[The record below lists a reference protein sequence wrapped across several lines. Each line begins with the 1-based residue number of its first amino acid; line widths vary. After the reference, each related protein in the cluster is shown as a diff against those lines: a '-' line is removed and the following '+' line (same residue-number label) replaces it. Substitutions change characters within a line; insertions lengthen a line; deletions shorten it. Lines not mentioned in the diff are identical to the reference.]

1 MAKNMNKISQA
12 IHTATFPLV
21 LTMPV
26 IQAYGQSSDVLEL
39 DPLFVTGSRIQEDGA
54 VAKENQVTAYKTG
67 TQLKDTPQ
75 SVTVL
80 TAEEI
85 KKQGIDSIS
94 DVIDYT
100 PGVTN
105 SLGEGHRDAVVFR
118 GTRSTADF
126 FVDGVRDDVQ
136 YYRSL
141 YNVDQVEII
150 RGPNALTFG
159 RGGTGGVLNRSYKR
173 ATIGDNFGQYQT
185 SIDTFGAYSGQ
196 FDANLSGV
204 NSALRLNA
212 HFEELEN
219 HRDLYDGTRFGI
231 TPSFTFQLSEA
242 TQLRF
247 TYEYA
252 DHERFI
258 DRGIPNDGTGGV
270 AEQFSGTTFGD
281 SQLNFNDLESH
292 TFRVALDHQFSSSWK
307 GSLNAFYGT
316 YDKVYSNYFSSD
328 FNPANGQVELDGYI
342 DTTDRQTVSISGDL
356 IGEFETG
363 TVGHKVLFGTEY
375 IHTSS
380 DQNRF
385 NNVWAS
391 NGDDQQF
398 FDVSNGFSLRNG
410 VFNNGTITDTGTFT
424 DLNDDTESTVNVF
437 SVFLQDEIAV
447 TDKLDIILGAR
458 FDSFDIEVLDN
469 ENGITLSRT
478 DEEVTPRI
486 GLVYKPSDNLSF
498 YGSYSETFLP
508 RSGEQFSDLGG
519 GDDALD
525 PNEASNLEF
534 GAKWNL
540 AENATFTLSG
550 FRIEQTTVE
559 PDVINIGSL
568 ITLDSEIY
576 GIEAQLKGQI
586 TDNWY
591 MSLGYTYLKGDQVTL
606 DGNDGNR
613 LRELPENAVSLW
625 NNFKVNEKLSLG
637 LGMIYQDESFVDFAN
652 TITLPSYVRFD
663 AAVNY
668 DISEDYSVQ
677 INVENVL
684 DRDYF
689 PSSHNNDNI
698 GVGAPLNARITF
710 TGRF

>member
-1 MAKNMNKISQA
+1 MARNMNKISQA
-12 IHTATFPLV
+12 LHTATFPLV

-26 IQAYGQSSDVLEL
+26 IQAYGQSSDVTELE
-39 DPLFVTGSRIQEDGA
+39 PLLVTGSRIREEGA

-67 TQLKDTPQ
+67 TALKDTPQ

-85 KKQGIDSIS
+85 KKQGIDSVS
-94 DVIDYT
+94 DVVDYT

-173 ATIGDNFGQYQT
+173 AIIGDNFGQYQT
-185 SIDTFGAYSGQ
+185 SIDTFGAYGGQ
-196 FDANLSGV
+196 IDANLSGV

-212 HFEELEN
+212 HFDELEN
-219 HRDLYDGTRFGI
+219 HRDFYDGTRFGF
-231 TPSFTFQLSEA
+231 TPTFTFQLSEA

-258 DRGIPNDGTGGV
+258 DRGIPNDGNGGV
-270 AEQFSGTTFGD
+270 ATQFAGTTFGD
-281 SQLNFNDLESH
+281 ETLNFNDLESH

-307 GSLNAFYGT
+307 GRLNAFYGT

-328 FNPANGQVELDGYI
+328 FNPANGQVELDGYV

-363 TVGHKVLFGTEY
+363 SVGHKVLFGAEY

-380 DQNRF
+380 DQDRF

-398 FDVSNGFSLRNG
+398 FDVSNGFTLRNG
-410 VFNNGTITDTGTFT
+410 VFSNGTITDTGTFT
-424 DLNDDTESTVNVF
+424 DLNDDTESTVNVY
-437 SVFLQDEIAV
+437 SVFLQDEIAI

-478 DEEVTPRI
+478 DEEVTPRV
-486 GLVYKPSDNLSF
+486 GLVYKPSDRLSL
-498 YGSYSETFLP
+498 YGSYSESFLP
-508 RSGEQFSDLGG
+508 RSGEQFTDLGG

-525 PNEASNLEF
+525 PNTSSNLEF
-534 GAKWNL
+534 GLKWDFV
-540 AENATFTLSG
+540 ENASFSLSG

-559 PDVINIGSL
+559 PDLINIGSL
-568 ITLDSEIY
+568 ISLDSEIY

-586 TDNWY
+586 TDYWF
-591 MSLGYTYLKGDQVTL
+591 MSLGYTYLEGDQVTQ

-625 NNFKVNEKLSLG
+625 NNFTVNEKLSLG
-637 LGMIYQDESFVDFAN
+637 LGMIYQDESFVDFGN
-652 TITLPSYVRFD
+652 SITLPSYVRFD
-663 AAVNY
+663 AAATY
-668 DISEDYSVQ
+668 QISEDYSFQ
-677 INVENVL
+677 INVENLL

-698 GVGAPLNARITF
+698 GVGAPLNARFTF

>member
-1 MAKNMNKISQA
+1 M
-12 IHTATFPLV
+12 
-21 LTMPV
+21 
-26 IQAYGQSSDVLEL
+26 
-39 DPLFVTGSRIQEDGA
+39 
-54 VAKENQVTAYKTG
+54 
-67 TQLKDTPQ
+67 
-75 SVTVL
+75 
-80 TAEEI
+80 
-85 KKQGIDSIS
+85 
-94 DVIDYT
+94 
-100 PGVTN
+100 
-105 SLGEGHRDAVVFR
+105 
-118 GTRSTADF
+118 
-126 FVDGVRDDVQ
+126 
-136 YYRSL
+136 
-141 YNVDQVEII
+141 
-150 RGPNALTFG
+150 
-159 RGGTGGVLNRSYKR
+159 
-173 ATIGDNFGQYQT
+173 
-185 SIDTFGAYSGQ
+185 
-196 FDANLSGV
+196 

-212 HFEELEN
+212 HFDELEN
-219 HRDLYDGTRFGI
+219 HRDFYDGTRFGF
-231 TPSFTFQLSEA
+231 TPTFTFQLSEA

-258 DRGIPNDGTGGV
+258 DRGIPNDGNGGV
-270 AEQFSGTTFGD
+270 ATQFAGTTFGD
-281 SQLNFNDLESH
+281 ETLNFNDLESH

-307 GSLNAFYGT
+307 GRLNAFYGT

-363 TVGHKVLFGTEY
+363 SVGHKVLFGAEY

-380 DQNRF
+380 DQDRF

-398 FDVSNGFSLRNG
+398 FDVSNGFTLRNG
-410 VFNNGTITDTGTFT
+410 VFSNGTITDTGTFT
-424 DLNDDTESTVNVF
+424 DLNDDTESTVNVY
-437 SVFLQDEIAV
+437 SVFLQDEIAI

-478 DEEVTPRI
+478 DEEVTPRV
-486 GLVYKPSDNLSF
+486 GLVYKPSDRLSL
-498 YGSYSETFLP
+498 YGSYSESFLP
-508 RSGEQFSDLGG
+508 RSGEQFTDLGG

-525 PNEASNLEF
+525 PNTSSNLEF
-534 GAKWNL
+534 GLKWDFV
-540 AENATFTLSG
+540 ENASFSLSG

-559 PDVINIGSL
+559 PDLINIGSL
-568 ITLDSEIY
+568 ISLDSEIY

-586 TDNWY
+586 TDYWF
-591 MSLGYTYLKGDQVTL
+591 MSLGYTYLEGDQVTQ

-625 NNFKVNEKLSLG
+625 NNFTVNEKLSLG
-637 LGMIYQDESFVDFAN
+637 LGMIYQDESFVDFGN
-652 TITLPSYVRFD
+652 SITLPSYVRFD
-663 AAVNY
+663 AAATY
-668 DISEDYSVQ
+668 QISEDYSFQ
-677 INVENVL
+677 INVENLL

-698 GVGAPLNARITF
+698 GVGAPLNARFTF

>member
-1 MAKNMNKISQA
+1 MNKISQA
-12 IHTATFPLV
+12 LHTATFPLV

-26 IQAYGQSSDVLEL
+26 IQAYGQSSDVTELE
-39 DPLFVTGSRIQEDGA
+39 PLLVTGSRIREEGA

-67 TQLKDTPQ
+67 TALKDTPQ

-85 KKQGIDSIS
+85 KKQGIDSVS
-94 DVIDYT
+94 DVVDYT

-173 ATIGDNFGQYQT
+173 AIIGDNFGQYQT
-185 SIDTFGAYSGQ
+185 SIDTFGAYGGQ
-196 FDANLSGV
+196 IDANLSGV

-212 HFEELEN
+212 HFDELEN
-219 HRDLYDGTRFGI
+219 HRDFYDGTRFGF
-231 TPSFTFQLSEA
+231 TPTFTFQLSEA

-258 DRGIPNDGTGGV
+258 DRGIPNDGNGGV
-270 AEQFSGTTFGD
+270 ATQFAGTTFGD
-281 SQLNFNDLESH
+281 ETLNFNDLESH

-307 GSLNAFYGT
+307 GRLNAFYGT

-328 FNPANGQVELDGYI
+328 FNPANGQVELDGYV

-363 TVGHKVLFGTEY
+363 SVGHKVLFGAEY

-380 DQNRF
+380 DQDRF

-398 FDVSNGFSLRNG
+398 FDVSNGFTLRNG
-410 VFNNGTITDTGTFT
+410 VFSNGTITDTGTFT
-424 DLNDDTESTVNVF
+424 DLNDDTESTVNVY
-437 SVFLQDEIAV
+437 SVFLQDEIAI

-478 DEEVTPRI
+478 DEEVTPRV
-486 GLVYKPSDNLSF
+486 GLVYKPSDRLSL
-498 YGSYSETFLP
+498 YGSYSESFLP
-508 RSGEQFSDLGG
+508 RSGEQFTDLGG

-525 PNEASNLEF
+525 PNTSSNLEF
-534 GAKWNL
+534 GLKWDFV
-540 AENATFTLSG
+540 ENASFSLSG

-559 PDVINIGSL
+559 PDLINIGSL
-568 ITLDSEIY
+568 ISLDSEIY

-586 TDNWY
+586 TDYWF
-591 MSLGYTYLKGDQVTL
+591 MSLGYTYLEGDQVTQ

-625 NNFKVNEKLSLG
+625 NNFTVNEKLSLG
-637 LGMIYQDESFVDFAN
+637 LGMIYQDESFVDFGN
-652 TITLPSYVRFD
+652 SITLPSYVRFD
-663 AAVNY
+663 AAATY
-668 DISEDYSVQ
+668 QISEDYSFQ
-677 INVENVL
+677 INVENLL

-698 GVGAPLNARITF
+698 GVGAPLNARFTF

>member
-1 MAKNMNKISQA
+1 MARNMNKISQA
-12 IHTATFPLV
+12 LHTATFPLV

-26 IQAYGQSSDVLEL
+26 IQAYGQSSDVTEL
-39 DPLFVTGSRIQEDGA
+39 DPLFVTGSRIREEGA

-67 TQLKDTPQ
+67 TALKDTPQ

-85 KKQGIDSIS
+85 KKQGIDSVS
-94 DVIDYT
+94 DVVDYT

-173 ATIGDNFGQYQT
+173 AIIGENFGQYQT
-185 SIDTFGAYSGQ
+185 SIDTFGAYGGQ
-196 FDANLSGV
+196 IDANLSGV

-212 HFEELEN
+212 HFDELEN
-219 HRDLYDGTRFGI
+219 HRDFYDGTRFGF
-231 TPSFTFQLSEA
+231 TPTFTFQLSEA

-258 DRGIPNDGTGGV
+258 DRGIPNDGNGGV
-270 AEQFSGTTFGD
+270 ATQFAGTTFGD
-281 SQLNFNDLESH
+281 ETLNFNDLESH

-307 GSLNAFYGT
+307 GRLNAFYGT

-328 FNPANGQVELDGYI
+328 FNPANGQVELDGYV

-363 TVGHKVLFGTEY
+363 SVGHKVLFGAEY

-380 DQNRF
+380 DQDRF

-398 FDVSNGFSLRNG
+398 FDVSNGFTLRNG
-410 VFNNGTITDTGTFT
+410 VFSNGTITDTGTFT
-424 DLNDDTESTVNVF
+424 DLNDDTESTVNVY
-437 SVFLQDEIAV
+437 SVFLQDEIAI

-478 DEEVTPRI
+478 DEEVTPRV
-486 GLVYKPSDNLSF
+486 GLVYKPSDRLSL
-498 YGSYSETFLP
+498 YGSYSESFLP
-508 RSGEQFSDLGG
+508 RSGEQFTDLGG

-525 PNEASNLEF
+525 PNTSSNLEF
-534 GAKWNL
+534 GLKWDFV
-540 AENATFTLSG
+540 ENASFSLSG

-559 PDVINIGSL
+559 PDLINIGSL
-568 ITLDSEIY
+568 ISLDSEIY

-586 TDNWY
+586 TDYWF
-591 MSLGYTYLKGDQVTL
+591 MSLGYTYLEGDQVTQ

-625 NNFKVNEKLSLG
+625 NNFTVNEKLSLG
-637 LGMIYQDESFVDFAN
+637 LGMIYQDESFVDFGN
-652 TITLPSYVRFD
+652 SITLPSYVRFD
-663 AAVNY
+663 AAATY
-668 DISEDYSVQ
+668 QISEDYSFQ
-677 INVENVL
+677 INVENLL

-698 GVGAPLNARITF
+698 GVGAPLNARFTF

>member
-1 MAKNMNKISQA
+1 M
-12 IHTATFPLV
+12 L
-21 LTMPV
+21 V
-26 IQAYGQSSDVLEL
+26 IQAYGQSSDVTEL
-39 DPLFVTGSRIQEDGA
+39 DPLLVIGSRIREEGA

-67 TQLKDTPQ
+67 TALKDTPQ

-85 KKQGIDSIS
+85 KKQGIDSVS
-94 DVIDYT
+94 DVVDYT

-136 YYRSL
+136 YYRGL

-173 ATIGDNFGQYQT
+173 AIIGDNFGQYQT
-185 SIDTFGAYSGQ
+185 SIDTFGAYGGQ
-196 FDANLSGV
+196 IDANLSGV

-212 HFEELEN
+212 HFDELEN
-219 HRDLYDGTRFGI
+219 HRDFYDGTRFGF
-231 TPSFTFQLSEA
+231 TPTFTFQLSEA

-258 DRGIPNDGTGGV
+258 DRGIPNDGNGGV
-270 AEQFSGTTFGD
+270 ATQFAGTTFGD
-281 SQLNFNDLESH
+281 ETLNFNDLESH

-307 GSLNAFYGT
+307 GRLNAFYGT

-363 TVGHKVLFGTEY
+363 SVGHKVLFGAEY

-380 DQNRF
+380 DQDRF

-398 FDVSNGFSLRNG
+398 FDVSNGFTLRNG
-410 VFNNGTITDTGTFT
+410 VFSNGTITDTGTFT
-424 DLNDDTESTVNVF
+424 DLNDDTESTVNVY
-437 SVFLQDEIAV
+437 SVFLQDEIAI

-478 DEEVTPRI
+478 DEEVTPRV
-486 GLVYKPSDNLSF
+486 GLVYKPSDRLSL
-498 YGSYSETFLP
+498 YGSYSESFLP
-508 RSGEQFSDLGG
+508 RSGEQFTDLGG

-525 PNEASNLEF
+525 PNTSSNLEF
-534 GAKWNL
+534 GLKWDFV
-540 AENATFTLSG
+540 ENASFSLSG

-559 PDVINIGSL
+559 PDLINIGSL
-568 ITLDSEIY
+568 ISLDSEIY

-586 TDNWY
+586 TDYWF
-591 MSLGYTYLKGDQVTL
+591 MSLGYTYLEGDQVTQ
-606 DGNDGNR
+606 DANDGNR

-637 LGMIYQDESFVDFAN
+637 LGMIYQDESFVDFASS
-652 TITLPSYVRFD
+652 ITLPSYVRFD
-663 AAVNY
+663 AAATY
-668 DISEDYSVQ
+668 QISEDYSFQ
-677 INVENVL
+677 INVENLL

-698 GVGAPLNARITF
+698 GVGAPLNARFTF